1 MAYIQLQRDI
11 KGLARSLNNQK
22 TLNTTMTEVTET
34 KKYGCGCGR
43 SPTGVCT
50 GLHKLTNEQFKVYL
64 EQQQKSLNEQTKP
77 QFLVD

>member
-1 MAYIQLQRDI
+1 MVCTQLERDI
-11 KGLARSLNNQK
+11 GGLARSLNDRK
-22 TLNTTMTEVTET
+22 TLNNTMNEVTET

-50 GLHKLTNEQFKVYL
+50 GLHKLTNEQYKAHL
-64 EQQQKSLNEQTKP
+64 EEQKKQLNEQAKP

>member
-1 MAYIQLQRDI
+1 MSEANQI
-11 KGLARSLNNQK
+11 K
-22 TLNTTMTEVTET
+22 
-34 KKYGCGCGR
+34 CGCGR